1 MPFPRGCGSLAL
13 ENINNGGDVLS
24 RFSNSVSSNLRHSV
38 LVILVLVLASALVG
52 GSASPTAGA
61 LPKTIVFDSS
71 QKNPETKIA
80 LSEISGNIPGDW
92 SDYEA
97 LVLEIRASSPQRFNL
112 KVHNK
117 AESTSTASFSRV
129 LFHPYPKVWVRAA
142 IPVSMLKE
150 PPKTGHDMAA
160 VGNRSRGGYY
170 IGLWGPFVPLT
181 DVDSISFQMEDP
193 IGSPTLEIRSV
204 KLVKESPG
212 DAILEGAPVVDQFG
226 QFTRES
232 WPGKAQSLSDL
243 QRSWKEEEKKLK
255 AGDFGYCRYGGYKN
269 TKARATGFFRVE
281 QIDGK
286 WWFVDP
292 DGHLFLSVG
301 SDVMRSEMVTRTA
314 GRDSFFEELP
324 PAGLL
329 RGGPRRDDPGASFLT
344 WNLQRRFGPDW
355 TKGWVDHTFK
365 RMDAW
370 GLNTVANWSDSRLWD
385 AGRKPYVIPLA
396 SWQTEI
402 GYLGLPDVYSEEFLR
417 LADERAKQ
425 QCEPRKDDPWLIG
438 YFLANEPPF
447 PQKELQTVDLILAGP
462 ETATKAELQ
471 KWLAS
476 GDTEQRRKEFID
488 RAFDRYV
495 QVTSAAVK
503 KYDPNHLNLG
513 MRSGGRPTESEITAA
528 RAFDV
533 YSVNVYNFELDA
545 ERVRNITA
553 LTGKPVIIGEFH
565 FGTPGRGL
573 SAGLVQ
579 VKDYPERGVAYRYY
593 VEQAFAMPELIG
605 THWFQWADQ
614 MCTGRFDGE
623 NYNIGLVDVTDRP
636 YTELV
641 EALKATHKRLHG
653 VHSGKAEPFSTRAK
667 AN

>member
-1 MPFPRGCGSLAL
+1 LLTAA
-13 ENINNGGDVLS
+13 
-24 RFSNSVSSNLRHSV
+24 
-38 LVILVLVLASALVG
+38 VLAATLG
-52 GSASPTAGA
+52 CA
-61 LPKTIVFDSS
+61 LPDESGLARTIVFDSS
-71 QKNPETKIA
+71 ESRPESRIL
-80 LSEISGNIPGDW
+80 LSEIEGDLPEDW

-112 KVHNK
+112 KVYNK
-117 AESTSTASFSRV
+117 AVEGSEAAFSRV

-142 IPVSMLKE
+142 IPVSMLTA
-150 PPKTGHDMAA
+150 PPATGHDMAS

-170 IGLWGPFVPLT
+170 VGLWGPFVPLT
-181 DVDSISFQMEDP
+181 DVESIAFEMENP
-193 IGSPTLEIRSV
+193 IGSPSLEIRSV
-204 KLVKESPG
+204 SVVRESPG
-212 DAILEGAPVVDQFG
+212 DAILEGAPLVDEFG
-226 QFTRES
+226 QFMHDT
-232 WPGKAQSLSDL
+232 WPGKAQSLEDL
-243 QRSWKEEEKKLK
+243 EQAWREDESTLE
-255 AGDFGYCRYGGYKN
+255 AGDFGYGRYGGYKN

-301 SDVMRSEMVTRTA
+301 SDVTRPEMITRTSE
-314 GRDSFFEELP
+314 RESFFKELP

-329 RGGPRRDDPGASFLT
+329 PGGQRRDDPGASFLT
-344 WNLQRRFGPDW
+344 WNLQRRFGENWHEKWMDL
-355 TKGWVDHTFK
+355 TFR
-365 RMDAW
+365 RMDSW
-370 GLNTVANWSDSRLWD
+370 GLNTVANWSDPRLFE
-385 AGRKPYVIPLA
+385 AGRMPYVVPLA
-396 SWQTEI
+396 SWLTEVS
-402 GYLGLPDVYSEEFLR
+402 YLGLPDVYSEEFVQQ
-417 LADERAKQ
+417 ADERAKR
-425 QCEPRKDDPWLIG
+425 QCEPRRDDPWLIG

-447 PQKELQTVDLILAGP
+447 PQKELQTAQMILDGP
-462 ETATKAELQ
+462 ETATKAELN
-471 KWLAS
+471 KWLAA
-476 GDTEQRRKEFID
+476 GDTPERRKEFID
-488 RAFDRYV
+488 KAFQRYV
-495 QVTSAAVK
+495 EVTSAAVR

-513 MRSGGRPTESEITAA
+513 MRSGGRPTEAEIAAA

-533 YSVNVYNFELDA
+533 YSINVYNFELQKQQVQ
-545 ERVRNITA
+545 RITE

-579 VKDYPERGVAYRYY
+579 VKDYAERGVAYRYY

-636 YTELV
+636 YAELV
-641 EALKATHKRLHG
+641 EDLKTTHKRLHD
-653 VHSGKAEPFSTRAK
+653 VHAGKTPPFSTRAR